1 MQKIGFVGLGHMGKP
16 MAINLIKSGYQMV
29 VYDVRVEPVKELAA
43 LGASSSESVQEIGAT
58 CDIVM
63 TSLPHPKISEEVWVG
78 PQGILSEAKPN
89 SIFVEL
95 STVPPA
101 LVQRIAQLAV
111 SKSIAVLDAAVAGG
125 VTRAAKGTLTI
136 MVGGEKEA
144 FQKIESIFRIIGK
157 NVFHVGKVGSGM
169 VVKLVNNAMAHV
181 NVIAIIEGMAMGVK
195 AGVTP
200 QMLYEVISKSSG
212 DSYQFRDRLGGRI
225 LKGNF
230 EPGMRL
236 ALVHKDSVLACEL
249 GRELGVPLFVTSAA
263 HSVYEWAKLQGL
275 DEKDY
280 GAIMTLWEN
289 LLKIRVRE

>member
-63 TSLPHPKISEEVWVG
+63 TSLPHPKISEDVWVG

-101 LVQRIAQLAV
+101 LVQRIAQLAA

-125 VTRAAKGTLTI
+125 VTRVAKGTLTI

-144 FQKIESIFRIIGK
+144 FRKTESIFRIIGE

-195 AGVTP
+195 AGVAP

-212 DSYQFRDRLGGRI
+212 DSYQFRDRFGGRI

-236 ALVHKDSVLACEL
+236 ALAHKDSVLACEL

-263 HSVYEWAKLQGL
+263 HSVYEWAKLQDL
-275 DEKDY
+275 NEKDY

>member
-1 MQKIGFVGLGHMGKP
+1 MQNIGFIGLGHMGKP

-78 PQGILSEAKPN
+78 SQGILSEAKPQ

-95 STVPPA
+95 STVSPA
-101 LVQRIAQLAV
+101 LVQRIAQLAA
-111 SKSIAVLDAAVAGG
+111 SKSITVLDAAVAGG

-144 FQKIESIFRIIGK
+144 FQKTESIFKIIGE

-169 VVKLVNNAMAHV
+169 VIKLVNNAMAHV
-181 NVIAIIEGMAMGVK
+181 NMIAIIEGMAIGVK
-195 AGVTP
+195 AGVAP

-212 DSYQFRDRLGGRI
+212 DSYQFRNRLGGRI

-236 ALVHKDSVLACEL
+236 ALAYKDSVLACEL

-263 HSVYEWAKLQGL
+263 HAVYEWAKLQDL
-275 DEKDY
+275 NESDY

-289 LLKIRVRE
+289 LLKIKVRE

>member
-1 MQKIGFVGLGHMGKP
+1 MQKIGFIGLGHMGKP

-78 PQGILSEAKPN
+78 SQGILSEAKPQ

-95 STVPPA
+95 STVSPA
-101 LVQRIAQLAV
+101 LVQRIAQLAA
-111 SKSIAVLDAAVAGG
+111 SKSITVLDAAVAGG

-144 FQKIESIFRIIGK
+144 FQKTESIFKIIGE

-169 VVKLVNNAMAHV
+169 VIKLVNNAMAHV
-181 NVIAIIEGMAMGVK
+181 NMIAIIEGMAIGVK
-195 AGVTP
+195 AGVAP

-212 DSYQFRDRLGGRI
+212 DSYQFRNRLGGRI

-236 ALVHKDSVLACEL
+236 ALAYKDSVLACEL

-263 HSVYEWAKLQGL
+263 HAVYEWAKLQDL
-275 DEKDY
+275 NESDY

-289 LLKIRVRE
+289 LLKIKVRE

>member
-1 MQKIGFVGLGHMGKP
+1 MQKIGFIGLGNMGKP

-29 VYDVRVEPVKELAA
+29 VYDVKVDPVKELVT
-43 LGASSSESVQEIGAT
+43 LGASRSESVQEIGAM

-63 TSLPHPKISEEVWVG
+63 TSLPHPKISEEVWLG
-78 PQGILSEAKPN
+78 SQGILSEAKPQ

-101 LVQRIAQLAV
+101 LVQRIAELVA

-125 VTRAAKGTLTI
+125 VTRAAKGTLTL

-144 FQKIESIFRIIGK
+144 FQKTKSVFRTIGE
-157 NVFHVGKVGSGM
+157 NIFHVGKVGSGM

-181 NVIAIIEGMAMGVK
+181 NVIAIIEGIAMGVK
-195 AGVTP
+195 AGVAP

-212 DSYQFRDRLGGRI
+212 DSYQFQNRFGGRI

-230 EPGMRL
+230 EPGMKLDL
-236 ALVHKDSVLACEL
+236 AYKDSVLACEL
-249 GRELGVPLFVTSAA
+249 GQELGVPLFVTSAA
-263 HSVYEWAKLQGL
+263 HAVYEWAKLQDL
-275 DEKDY
+275 NEKDY

>member
-1 MQKIGFVGLGHMGKP
+1 MQKIGFVGLGHMGKA

-63 TSLPHPKISEEVWVG
+63 TSLPHPKISEDVWVG

-101 LVQRIAQLAV
+101 LVQRIAQLAA
-111 SKSIAVLDAAVAGG
+111 SKSIAVLDAAVTGG
-125 VTRAAKGTLTI
+125 VIRAAKGTLTI

-144 FQKIESIFRIIGK
+144 FQKIDSIFRTIGK

-169 VVKLVNNAMAHV
+169 VVKLVNNAIAHV

-195 AGVTP
+195 AGVAP

-236 ALVHKDSVLACEL
+236 ALAYKDSVLACEL

-263 HSVYEWAKLQGL
+263 HSVYEWAKLQDL
-275 DEKDY
+275 NEKDY